1 MSKRERSKSMAHPAA
16 ILPCPITGARAVMPP
31 RWDRLA
37 RPSGA
42 RAVRTGRGLA
52 LFDELGHYVGT
63 VKEFGRQLAF
73 GPGADNVLL
82 ERSDGT

>member
-1 MSKRERSKSMAHPAA
+1 MAHPAVT
-16 ILPCPITGARAVMPP
+16 LPWSITGARAVTPP
-31 RWDRLA
+31 RWNRLA

-42 RAVRTGRGLA
+42 RAVRTGRGFA

-63 VKEFGRQLAF
+63 VKAFGRQLVF

-82 ERSDGT
+82 DRNDGI